1 VFLKVKLLWLPIKS
15 DSLAE
20 ESSKIEFSTELSKNA
35 ADLAEKFL
43 NLLERNFQDLVPFF
57 VPSTTIFNTYGTL
70 YGNSEF
76 NRHRFVYKPGINDG
90 SEFKV
95 ELPLVVEEDINVV
108 NFSVKLSE
116 KVNPTINTAQ
126 FTVKKSPNIQ
136 GEINSSTFIVKP
148 KKSTQLN
155 TNLASI
161 NSNVFEEEI
170 QDYPVPP
177 ILNLTPII
185 YPE

>member
-1 VFLKVKLLWLPIKS
+1 MLWTNNQNSNRLTFRKL
-15 DSLAE
+15 
-20 ESSKIEFSTELSKNA
+20 
-35 ADLAEKFL
+35 EKFL

-90 SEFKV
+90 SEFKI

-108 NFSVKLSE
+108 NFSVKLAL
-116 KVNPTINTAQ
+116 KVNPTINAAE
-126 FTVKKSPNIQ
+126 FTVKKSPNVQ
-136 GEINSSTFIVKP
+136 GIINSSTFIIKP

-155 TNLASI
+155 TNLANI
-161 NSNVFEEEI
+161 NSNVFLEEEPQI
-170 QDYPVPP
+170 DLVPP

-185 YPE
+185 YPD